1 MPGPIYPIWSMD
13 VLPGDDIRVNVKAI
27 IESLPMRAPMLG
39 GGKATFAF
47 YWCPWSNYYRFMDNN
62 ERSSTEDII
71 NRKRH
76 TYKVGYG
83 NTTGNLTVET
93 ARDRIGAYAVQAGTI
108 LDFLGVPPGF
118 FTITKQVNETTQ
130 QLVEATLPAEK
141 ILSYIDIVRNYY
153 VNNQENS
160 ILRMTRS
167 DDIVDY
173 SPVLLSELDQLMADV
188 RMFQDGADLT
198 QRFSDYITAS
208 IGRVAKPG
216 GGLFLRTYKMD
227 LLRGIMNA
235 SVGSYKSVVNVENGQ
250 ISMETIRFANKLQM
264 EIDKIDIT
272 GGRFSEY
279 MRSRWNVAPKNDMD
293 RPIFLGSVASYIGNR
308 DVVATATSSTSDAV
322 NTAQGG
328 IDNNGVYSRLG
339 QQAGFSVGT
348 VDQNRPVRLR
358 ADQYGTLMCVFSY
371 VPYVDYSQGF
381 ELNDMKTTFAD
392 IYSPSMAQLGFQD
405 VSRLEMSALPEFRTD
420 NFNTGTSP
428 ITVSDMNVSVGKR
441 VAWSEYMAGLNRNHG
456 QFAYGQSLDY
466 WVYNRMYT
474 TENNIGNGSYE
485 LLAPYGP
492 FDSTT
497 YVKPALWNQ
506 LFDDISPRAENYRL
520 QANFEVFAKR
530 PIGKRLMPHL

>member
-76 TYKVGYG
+76 TFKVGYDHG
-83 NTTGNLTVET
+83 AGASMTGVT
-93 ARDRIGAYAVQAGTI
+93 ARELIANYAVQPGTL
-108 LDFLGVPPGF
+108 LDFLGLPPGF
-118 FTITKQVNETTQ
+118 VSIITQLATETQ
-130 QLVEATLPAEK
+130 RFEALTMPAEK
-141 ILSYIDIVRNYY
+141 LLSYIDIVRNYY
-153 VNNQENS
+153 VNNQESS
-160 ILRMTRS
+160 ILRMES
-167 DDIVDY
+167 NAEFGDY
-173 SPVLLSELDQLMADV
+173 TPVLLSDLDRFMADV
-188 RMFQDGADLT
+188 RMYQDGTDLT
-198 QRFSDYITAS
+198 QHLSGYLS
-208 IGRVAKPG
+208 GRGSSALPG
-216 GGLFLRTYKMD
+216 AGLFLRTYKMD
-227 LLRGIMNA
+227 LLRGIMNS

-308 DVVATATSSTSDAV
+308 DVIATATTSSDGASPAPGYDSDEFS
-322 NTAQGG
+322 
-328 IDNNGVYSRLG
+328 SRLG

-371 VPYVDYSQGF
+371 VPYVDYSQGV

-405 VSRLEMSALPEFRTD
+405 VSRLELSALPEFQSD
-420 NFNTGTSP
+420 DFNESTGAIRVP
-428 ITVSDMNVSVGKR
+428 VMNGSVGKR

-456 QFAYGQSLDY
+456 QFAYAQSFDY

-474 TENNIGNGSYE
+474 TENSISNGGLQS
-485 LLAPYGP
+485 LKPYGP

-497 YVKPALWNQ
+497 YVKPVLWNQ
-506 LFDDISPRAENYRL
+506 LFSDTSPRAENYRL

>member
-13 VLPGDDIRVNVKAI
+13 VLPGDDIKVNVKAV

-76 TYKVGYG
+76 TFSIGYS
-83 NTTGNLTVET
+83 NTGAALTVDT
-93 ARDRIGAYAVQAGTI
+93 ARDYVSSFSVRPGTL

-118 FTITKQVNETTQ
+118 FSIITQLNEDT
-130 QLVEATLPAEK
+130 VRFSKATLPAEK
-141 ILSYIDIVRNYY
+141 VLSYVDIVRNYY
-153 VNNQENS
+153 VNNQENVVLQMES
-160 ILRMTRS
+160 T
-167 DDIVDY
+167 DEFGDY
-173 SPVLLSELDQLMADV
+173 RPVALSELDELMMFV
-188 RMFQDGADLT
+188 RSLTDGSDLT
-198 QRFSDYITAS
+198 NYLQVCLSGQGFQS
-208 IGRVAKPG
+208 KPG
-216 GGLFLRTYKMD
+216 AGLFLRTYKMD
-227 LLRGIMNA
+227 LLRGIMN
-235 SVGSYKSVVNVENGQ
+235 SGVGAYKSVVNVTDGQ
-250 ISMETIRFANKLQM
+250 ISMETIRFANKLQK

-279 MRSRWNVAPKNDMD
+279 MRSRWNVAPKNDMN

-308 DVVATATSSTSDAV
+308 DVVATATSSTSGSTTVDP
-322 NTAQGG
+322 TG
-328 IDNNGVYSRLG
+328 SLSTSSMLG
-339 QQAGFSVGT
+339 QQAGFSVGS

-392 IYSPSMAQLGFQD
+392 IYTPSMAQLGFQD
-405 VSRLEMSALPEFRTD
+405 VSRLELSALPEFRSD
-420 NFNTGTSP
+420 SFNVGTSSIVVP
-428 ITVSDMNVSVGKR
+428 SMTHSVGKR

-456 QFAYGQSLDY
+456 QFAFAQSMDY

-474 TENNIGNGSYE
+474 TENYISNGSY
-485 LLAPYGP
+485 LSLSPYGP

-497 YVKPALWNQ
+497 YVKPVLWNQ
-506 LFDDISPRAENYRL
+506 LFADTSSRAENFRL